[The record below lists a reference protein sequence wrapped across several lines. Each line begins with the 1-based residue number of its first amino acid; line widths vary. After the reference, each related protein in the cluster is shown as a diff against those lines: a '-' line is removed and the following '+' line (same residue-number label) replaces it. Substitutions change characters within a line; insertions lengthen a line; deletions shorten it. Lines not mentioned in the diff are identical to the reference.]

1 MNYTRGG
8 KETLDGI
15 VRVWRRQ
22 LRVAASRCYSSL
34 QASLFCFGT
43 VVINGSAFRFIVH
56 FRRDWFSRHRFC
68 CGLTLCAN
76 TSIGDYSARFCCQL
90 LVSIPGTFQ
99 HIYIYI
105 YTSPVSSAKT
115 VSTVPTHF
123 TYHRLP
129 LSPVFQTFTTSRV
142 IGRDV
147 ICIRVVAT
155 VFSTFYVYFSMYRF
169 SFFPLFFFFSFYLKT
184 SKTQFG

>member
-22 LRVAASRCYSSL
+22 LRVAASRCYSPL

-76 TSIGDYSARFCCQL
+76 TPATIARVFVANYWCL
-90 LVSIPGTFQ
+90 FLEPS
-99 HIYIYI
+99 IYIYI
-105 YTSPVSSAKT
+105 YILRRSPRQKLCRPFQRILPTIVSLYRQCSKLLR
-115 VSTVPTHF
+115 
-123 TYHRLP
+123 HR
-129 LSPVFQTFTTSRV
+129 V
-142 IGRDV
+142 
-147 ICIRVVAT
+147 
-155 VFSTFYVYFSMYRF
+155 
-169 SFFPLFFFFSFYLKT
+169 
-184 SKTQFG
+184 

>member
-22 LRVAASRCYSSL
+22 LRVAASRCYSPL

-90 LVSIPGTFQ
+90 LVSIPGTF

-105 YTSPVSSAKT
+105 LRRSPRQKLCRPFQRILPTIVSLYRQCSKLLR
-115 VSTVPTHF
+115 
-123 TYHRLP
+123 HR
-129 LSPVFQTFTTSRV
+129 V
-142 IGRDV
+142 
-147 ICIRVVAT
+147 
-155 VFSTFYVYFSMYRF
+155 
-169 SFFPLFFFFSFYLKT
+169 
-184 SKTQFG
+184 

>member
-22 LRVAASRCYSSL
+22 LRVVASRYSPL

-76 TSIGDYSARFCCQL
+76 TPATIARVFVANYWCL
-90 LVSIPGTFQ
+90 FLEPS
-99 HIYIYI
+99 IYIYI
-105 YTSPVSSAKT
+105 YILRRSPRQKLCRPFQRILPTIVSLYRQCSK
-115 VSTVPTHF
+115 F
-123 TYHRLP
+123 LRHR
-129 LSPVFQTFTTSRV
+129 V
-142 IGRDV
+142 
-147 ICIRVVAT
+147 
-155 VFSTFYVYFSMYRF
+155 
-169 SFFPLFFFFSFYLKT
+169 
-184 SKTQFG
+184 

>member
-1 MNYTRGG
+1 MA
-8 KETLDGI
+8 ET
-15 VRVWRRQ
+15 
-22 LRVAASRCYSSL
+22 AASGRLPLLLLPPSFSILFWNGRYQRKRVSFHRSL
-34 QASLFCFGT
+34 QARLVFEASVLLR
-43 VVINGSAFRFIVH
+43 SHSMREHA
-56 FRRDWFSRHRFC
+56 
-68 CGLTLCAN
+68 
-76 TSIGDYSARFCCQL
+76 GDYSARFCCQL
-90 LVSIPGTFQ
+90 LVSIPGTF

-169 SFFPLFFFFSFYLKT
+169 SFFPSFFFFFSFYLKT

>member
-22 LRVAASRCYSSL
+22 LRVVASRYSPL

-76 TSIGDYSARFCCQL
+76 TPATIARVFVANYWCLFLEPSIY
-90 LVSIPGTFQ
+90 
-99 HIYIYI
+99 IYIYI

-155 VFSTFYVYFSMYRF
+155 VFSTFSVFFSMYRF

>member
-22 LRVAASRCYSSL
+22 LRVVASRYSPL

-76 TSIGDYSARFCCQL
+76 TPATIARVFVANYWCL
-90 LVSIPGTFQ
+90 FLEPSN
-99 HIYIYI
+99 IYIYI
-105 YTSPVSSAKT
+105 YILRRSPRQKLCRPFQRILPTIVSLYRQCSKLLR
-115 VSTVPTHF
+115 
-123 TYHRLP
+123 HR
-129 LSPVFQTFTTSRV
+129 V
-142 IGRDV
+142 
-147 ICIRVVAT
+147 
-155 VFSTFYVYFSMYRF
+155 
-169 SFFPLFFFFSFYLKT
+169 
-184 SKTQFG
+184 

>member
-22 LRVAASRCYSSL
+22 LRVVASRYSPL

-76 TSIGDYSARFCCQL
+76 TPATIARVFVANYWCL
-90 LVSIPGTFQ
+90 FLEPS
-99 HIYIYI
+99 IYIYI
-105 YTSPVSSAKT
+105 YIYFAGLLGKNCVDRSNAFYLPSSPSIASVPNFYDIACNRPWCNLYPSCCNGLLDFLRVFFDVS
-115 VSTVPTHF
+115 F
-123 TYHRLP
+123 
-129 LSPVFQTFTTSRV
+129 F
-142 IGRDV
+142 
-147 ICIRVVAT
+147 
-155 VFSTFYVYFSMYRF
+155 
-169 SFFPLFFFFSFYLKT
+169 FFPLFFFFFLLLP
-184 SKTQFG
+184 